1 MALAAVRAIVLQAI
15 GQPQPKK
22 PFPPPGA
29 AGSGSEEPKDP
40 VQATLES
47 LVARA
52 EGKAPDDPKARR
64 AMLFSTALE
73 MKHRGNGAF
82 QQRQFTDAAATY
94 ELGLDAVGKLQQLHV
109 EQDEEEAGPA
119 ATEVVLSLAAAL
131 QATLLS
137 NRAEAFL
144 RAKPPKLA
152 EAAASAQAALDIEPQ
167 NEKAQRRLKRAL
179 YATLRPR
186 PLPCPHATSNLVL
199 ILVAIRSRNIRKG
212 HGAADPVAAAVC
224 QGRRCGRRRRDLA
237 SLPNDAIEAAGR
249 GAVGGGWVAE
259 GAGHGGADALRAAG
273 RGGAGHPRPGARV
286 QTPINTPNS
295 LNIHFLL

>member
-52 EGKAPDDPKARR
+52 EGRAPDDPKARR

-82 QQRQFTDAAATY
+82 QQRQFADAAATY

-179 YATLRPR
+179 YPTSP
-186 PLPCPHATSNLVL
+186 PPCPHTTSTPSLRRSARGIYGKDTARLTVL
-199 ILVAIRSRNIRKG
+199 RCARG
-212 HGAADPVAAAVC
+212 GAADDDAATSPRSPTPPSKQRGGGPLAGGGWRKVLGTVARTRFAQQAAAVLVILALLLVF
-224 QGRRCGRRRRDLA
+224 RRR
-237 SLPNDAIEAAGR
+237 
-249 GAVGGGWVAE
+249 
-259 GAGHGGADALRAAG
+259 
-273 RGGAGHPRPGARV
+273 
-286 QTPINTPNS
+286 
-295 LNIHFLL
+295 

>member
-52 EGKAPDDPKARR
+52 EGRAPDDPKARR

-82 QQRQFTDAAATY
+82 QQRQFADAAATY

-109 EQDEEEAGPA
+109 EQDEEEAGAA

-179 YATLRPR
+179 YTTLRPA
-186 PLPCPHATSNLVL
+186 PSPALTQLPTPSLRRSARGIYGKDTARLTVL
-199 ILVAIRSRNIRKG
+199 RCARG
-212 HGAADPVAAAVC
+212 GAADDDAATSPRSPTPSKQRGGGPLAGGGWRKVLGTVARTRFAQQAAAVLVILALLLVF
-224 QGRRCGRRRRDLA
+224 RRR
-237 SLPNDAIEAAGR
+237 
-249 GAVGGGWVAE
+249 
-259 GAGHGGADALRAAG
+259 
-273 RGGAGHPRPGARV
+273 
-286 QTPINTPNS
+286 
-295 LNIHFLL
+295 

>member
-52 EGKAPDDPKARR
+52 EGRAPDDPKARR

-212 HGAADPVAAAVC
+212 HGVADPIAAAVWH
-224 QGRRCGRRRRDLA
+224 A
-237 SLPNDAIEAAGR
+237 
-249 GAVGGGWVAE
+249 
-259 GAGHGGADALRAAG
+259 
-273 RGGAGHPRPGARV
+273 RGGAADDDVATSPRSPTPSKARGGGPLAEGGWRKV
-286 QTPINTPNS
+286 LGTVARTRFAQQAAAVLVI
-295 LNIHFLL
+295 LALVLVFRRR

>member
-52 EGKAPDDPKARR
+52 EGRAPDDPKARR

-82 QQRQFTDAAATY
+82 QQRQFADAAATY

-109 EQDEEEAGPA
+109 EQDEEEAGAA

-179 YATLRPR
+179 YTTLRPA
-186 PLPCPHATSNLVL
+186 PSPALTQLPTPSSRRSARGIYGKGTARLTVL
-199 ILVAIRSRNIRKG
+199 RCARG
-212 HGAADPVAAAVC
+212 GAADDDAATSPRSPTTPSKQRGGGPLAGGGWRKVLGTVARTRFAQQAAAVLVILALVLVF
-224 QGRRCGRRRRDLA
+224 RRR
-237 SLPNDAIEAAGR
+237 
-249 GAVGGGWVAE
+249 
-259 GAGHGGADALRAAG
+259 
-273 RGGAGHPRPGARV
+273 
-286 QTPINTPNS
+286 
-295 LNIHFLL
+295 